1 MKSTVVPKVKH
12 KSKHGITV
20 ETTEGVCR
28 FQVELVSQGKPSLLF
43 RIQHQGNF
51 LTMDIKFKAEQ

>member
-1 MKSTVVPKVKH
+1 MPKVKH

-28 FQVELVSQGKPSLLF
+28 FQVELVSQGKHDLVQLRVYREF
-43 RIQHQGNF
+43 V
-51 LTMDIKFKAEQ
+51 FK